1 MLRVAGILG
10 ITFKENLRGQILWTS
25 AIAGLVLL
33 MLVSILSGT
42 ALTHENRILDVFS
55 YFIAD
60 LLLLFV
66 GIFSGA
72 AICSSDFSARGIAEL
87 YVPAGIKRHSILF
100 ARVVAH
106 ATILILLAASL
117 YLFKSLVLPLLT
129 DFPRPP
135 DMRIHLVMFCYSV
148 LKSITALCLATF
160 LGAMARPLYAVLGT
174 LTLFSIGH
182 LTSTLDSL
190 LTSTTQQHA
199 QDSIG
204 LINSSFYSTLKIWN
218 PNLLV
223 VESIKG
229 EWLMPTPESLGAAI
243 LWATGFSLGSLGLA
257 LWRVNSIDIRG

>member
-10 ITFKENLRGQILWTS
+10 ITFKENLRGQVLWTS

-42 ALTHENRILDVFS
+42 ALTHENRILNVFS

-66 GIFSGA
+66 AIFSGA
-72 AICSSDFSARGIAEL
+72 VICSTDFSARGIAEL

-100 ARVVAH
+100 ARVLAH
-106 ATILILLAASL
+106 ATILALLGVCL
-117 YLFKSLVLPLLT
+117 YLCKTALLPLLT
-129 DFPRPP
+129 DFPSPP
-135 DMRIHLVMFCYSV
+135 LIRVHIVMFLFSF
-148 LKSITALCLATF
+148 LKSCTALCMATL
-160 LGAMARPLYAVLGT
+160 LGTLARPLYAVLGT

-190 LTSTTQQHA
+190 LSSTSQEQA
-199 QDSIG
+199 QGSIG
-204 LINSSFYSTLKIWN
+204 LLNSVFYSVLKVWN

-223 VESIKG
+223 LESIKG
-229 EWLMPTPESLGAAI
+229 EWLMPSMENIFAAT
-243 LWATGFSLGSLGLA
+243 LWAMGFCLGSLGLA
-257 LWRVNSIDIRG
+257 LLRINRLDIRA